1 MYVFSFISLQVKLAA
16 QVMSSS
22 VAKSLELA
30 SALNIDGFQDVKGT
44 VYFIKTIDHLFDALN
59 SRTPFGKGFK
69 APINPTNFSK
79 LIAFFREV
87 ENLFHVLQYSNEQLI
102 STNKATGFVGFLL
115 CMKSIE
121 QLVPLLFQ
129 SPVSPFKYV
138 LAYKFSQD
146 HVELFFN
153 AIRGHLGWNNNPSAV
168 QFRFVYRRMLSR
180 SGIVSFSDGNCVNF
194 SNDDEEKNDSVF
206 EEVDFLPPSSFVS
219 NVIVYIAGFV
229 VRSVSKRMDCDECK
243 LSLLSSNVP
252 SATDGDFLLLSLKNN
267 GGLILPS
274 KDTITLLKRADFYFR
289 LMPQRK
295 QTERYVLPRVLC
307 DSSIST
313 LFSSDHHLICDHRD
327 RLLRSLIISFC
338 KLRSFHIARQHNF
351 SFETVRNRLNKTIL
365 FRSN

>member
-129 SPVSPFKYV
+129 SPVPPFKYV

-194 SNDDEEKNDSVF
+194 SNDDGEKKRVCLKKSIFYRPNI
-206 EEVDFLPPSSFVS
+206 
-219 NVIVYIAGFV
+219 IVYIAGFV

-267 GGLILPS
+267 AGLILPS

-289 LMPQRK
+289 LLPQTK
-295 QTERYVLPRVLC
+295 
-307 DSSIST
+307 
-313 LFSSDHHLICDHRD
+313 
-327 RLLRSLIISFC
+327 
-338 KLRSFHIARQHNF
+338 AN
-351 SFETVRNRLNKTIL
+351 
-365 FRSN
+365 